1 MLRNKY
7 LTFILFFIIT
17 FSSSLIG
24 GLATVTFKEPW
35 YSTLIK
41 PSFNPPDWVFGPV
54 WSTLYLMM
62 TISIWLYWHSKNKD
76 MNTVY
81 IYFIHLVFNSSWSIV
96 FFVYHNIVLAL
107 IVWAILISVSIV
119 LIIRFRRVKK
129 MSSYLMVPYLLWTCF
144 ALILNT
150 SLLILN

>member
-7 LTFILFFIIT
+7 LTFILFLIIT

-54 WSTLYLMM
+54 WTILYLMM
-62 TISIWLYWHSKNKD
+62 TIAIWFYWHSINRNHK
-76 MNTVY
+76 TVFY
-81 IYFIHLVFNSSWSIV
+81 YFIHIAVNTTWSIV
-96 FFVYHNIVLAL
+96 FFVFHQILLAM
-107 IVWAILISVSIV
+107 IV
-119 LIIRFRRVKK
+119 LIFLIGLIIFLMISFKRVN
-129 MSSYLMVPYLLWTCF
+129 MTSFYLMAPYLLWCCY
-144 ALILNT
+144 ALILNI
-150 SLLILN
+150 SIYLLN

>member
-1 MLRNKY
+1 
-7 LTFILFFIIT
+7 
-17 FSSSLIG
+17 
-24 GLATVTFKEPW
+24 
-35 YSTLIK
+35 
-41 PSFNPPDWVFGPV
+41 
-54 WSTLYLMM
+54 MM

-107 IVWAILISVSIV
+107 IVLVILISLIII

-129 MSSYLMVPYLLWTCF
+129 MSSYLMVPYLLWACF